1 MGTDSGAS
9 ARCGQPMRDKS
20 TMAKQQ
26 FLELTSWHQRRHSGA
41 LDGGRFYIA
50 LLYNV
55 FHSPVFRRHKG

>member
-1 MGTDSGAS
+1 
-9 ARCGQPMRDKS
+9 MRDKS